1 MTDKDAPLST
11 PVHANV
17 TWSTFYDWVSLNS
30 TGIIVALAAGV
41 AIYLL
46 LGLARSMGMRLQNR
60 TDPLGLMPVIGRAIA
75 KTNQFFMIMV
85 AAELVAALANPPVL
99 LVQIIHFLFTISTVF
114 QGAVW
119 LRALILG
126 LLDRG
131 DGRSEERRVGK
142 ECVSTGRSRWWRY
155 H

>member
-1 MTDKDAPLST
+1 
-11 PVHANV
+11 
-17 TWSTFYDWVSLNS
+17 
-30 TGIIVALAAGV
+30 
-41 AIYLL
+41 
-46 LGLARSMGMRLQNR
+46 MGMRLLNR

-119 LRALILG
+119 LRELILG
-126 LLDRG
+126 LLERRAG
-131 DGRSEERRVGK
+131 AGASGETLANAMGIIRVIVRSEEQTSELQSLMRI
-142 ECVSTGRSRWWRY
+142 
-155 H
+155 